1 MGELTEG
8 FKVDRAP
15 GADSKRERALA
26 KEPRTKEKKPSVVA
40 TRWNNLSMTERF
52 VLRTGLISLPA
63 AAVAGLAFVAILV
76 RDRTTGAWLAGA
88 VLGLGAGIL
97 AMVFAGY
104 AAVSMYVRPLEKLE
118 EFSHD
123 LVKHDFS
130 QDVEIGK
137 RSELKPISMA
147 LNQMLGSMRV
157 LVDEMHGTS
166 DEVAGSSNLMA
177 SVAKETSD
185 AVQATASTVSG
196 LARGAEDQV
205 NSMMLAS
212 STISQMAEEID
223 RVAEAAREV
232 AKYSLE
238 ARVTVAAGAEAVGH
252 ATDKMGTLLDTTES
266 SASAMRELGERSLQI
281 GLIVD
286 VITDIADQTN
296 MLALNAAIEAARAG
310 EHGKGFAVVASEV
323 RKLAE
328 GSARAANQIAGIVRD
343 IQRTINSTAGLMETS
358 AKEAGEGANVVSTA
372 GQALSR
378 IKAAVETIGAETHAI
393 SQATDSIAEGSNKV
407 VEIISTVA
415 SISEESASSTE
426 EVSASIEEQTA
437 SMEEISAAAAELAET
452 AERLRILIE
461 GIKTT

>member
-1 MGELTEG
+1 LENEEG
-8 FKVDRAP
+8 KQSKMRARWDR
-15 GADSKRERALA
+15 
-26 KEPRTKEKKPSVVA
+26 
-40 TRWNNLSMTERF
+40 LSMTQRF
-52 VLRTGLISLPA
+52 ILRTGLISLPA
-63 AAVAGLAFVAILV
+63 AAAAGLVFVGVLV
-76 RDRTTGAWLAGA
+76 KNQTTGAWLAGA
-88 VLGLGAGIL
+88 GLGLLAGII
-97 AMVFAGY
+97 AMAFAGS
-104 AAVSMYVRPLEKLE
+104 AAVSMYVKPLEKLSL
-118 EFSHD
+118 FSKK
-123 LVKHDFS
+123 LVRHDFS
-130 QDVEIGK
+130 EDVEMGK
-137 RSELKPISMA
+137 RSELKPISVA
-147 LNQMLGSMRV
+147 LNQMLDSLRK
-157 LVDEMHGTS
+157 LVDEMHSVS

-177 SVAKETSD
+177 SVAKDTSD
-185 AVQATASTVSG
+185 AVQSTASTVSG

-238 ARVTVAAGAEAVGH
+238 ARVTVEDGADALGR
-252 ATDKMGTLLDTTES
+252 ATDKMGRLVQTTDS
-266 SASAMRELGERSLQI
+266 SAKAMRDMGERSEQI

-310 EHGKGFAVVASEV
+310 EHGKGFAVVAGEV

-328 GSARAANQIAGIVRD
+328 GSARAANQIAGIVRE
-343 IQRTINSTAGLMETS
+343 IQRTTSDTVGIMEGS
-358 AKEAGEGANVVSTA
+358 AKEANEGAVVVGDA

-378 IKAAVETIGAETHAI
+378 IKDAVETIGAETHAI

-452 AERLRILIE
+452 ADRLRGLIE
-461 GIKTT
+461 EVKTT

>member
-1 MGELTEG
+1 MENEEG
-8 FKVDRAP
+8 KQSKMRARWDR
-15 GADSKRERALA
+15 
-26 KEPRTKEKKPSVVA
+26 
-40 TRWNNLSMTERF
+40 LSMTQRF
-52 VLRTGLISLPA
+52 ILRTGLISLPA
-63 AAVAGLAFVAILV
+63 AAAAGLVFVGVLV
-76 RDRTTGAWLAGA
+76 KNQTTGAWLAGA
-88 VLGLGAGIL
+88 GLGLLAGII
-97 AMVFAGY
+97 AMAFAGS
-104 AAVSMYVRPLEKLE
+104 AAVSMYVKPLEKLSL
-118 EFSHD
+118 FSKK
-123 LVKHDFS
+123 LVRHDFS
-130 QDVEIGK
+130 EDVEMGK
-137 RSELKPISMA
+137 RSELKPISVA
-147 LNQMLGSMRV
+147 LNQMLDSLRK
-157 LVDEMHGTS
+157 LVDEMHSVS
-166 DEVAGSSNLMA
+166 DEVAGSSNRMA
-177 SVAKETSD
+177 SVAKDTSD
-185 AVQATASTVSG
+185 AVQSTASTVSG

-238 ARVTVAAGAEAVGH
+238 ARVTVEDGADALGR
-252 ATDKMGTLLDTTES
+252 ATDKMGRLVQTTDS
-266 SASAMRELGERSLQI
+266 SAKAMRDLGERSEQI

-310 EHGKGFAVVASEV
+310 EHGKGFAVVAGEV

-328 GSARAANQIAGIVRD
+328 GSARAANQIAGIVRE
-343 IQRTINSTAGLMETS
+343 IQRTTSDTVGIMEGS
-358 AKEAGEGANVVSTA
+358 AKEANEGAVVVGDA
-372 GQALSR
+372 EQALSR
-378 IKAAVETIGAETHAI
+378 IKDAVETIGAETHAI

-452 AERLRILIE
+452 ADRLRGLIE
-461 GIKTT
+461 EVKTT

>member
-1 MGELTEG
+1 MENEEG
-8 FKVDRAP
+8 KQSKMRARWDR
-15 GADSKRERALA
+15 
-26 KEPRTKEKKPSVVA
+26 
-40 TRWNNLSMTERF
+40 LSMTQRF
-52 VLRTGLISLPA
+52 ILRTGLISLPA
-63 AAVAGLAFVAILV
+63 AAAAGLVFVGVLV
-76 RDRTTGAWLAGA
+76 KNQTTGAWLAGA
-88 VLGLGAGIL
+88 GLGLLAGII
-97 AMVFAGY
+97 AMAFAGS
-104 AAVSMYVRPLEKLE
+104 AAVSMYVKPLEKLSL
-118 EFSHD
+118 FSKK
-123 LVKHDFS
+123 LVRHDFS
-130 QDVEIGK
+130 EDVEMGK
-137 RSELKPISMA
+137 RSELKPISVA
-147 LNQMLGSMRV
+147 LNQMLDSLRK
-157 LVDEMHGTS
+157 LVDEMHSVS

-177 SVAKETSD
+177 SVAKDTSD
-185 AVQATASTVSG
+185 AVQSTASTVSG

-238 ARVTVAAGAEAVGH
+238 ARVTVEDGADALGR
-252 ATDKMGTLLDTTES
+252 ATDKMGRLVQTTDS
-266 SASAMRELGERSLQI
+266 SAKAMRDMGERSEQI

-310 EHGKGFAVVASEV
+310 EHGKGFAVVAGEV

-328 GSARAANQIAGIVRD
+328 GSARAANQIAGIVRE
-343 IQRTINSTAGLMETS
+343 IQRTTSDTVGIMEGS
-358 AKEAGEGANVVSTA
+358 AKEANEGAVVVGDA

-378 IKAAVETIGAETHAI
+378 IKDAVETIGAETHAI

-415 SISEESASSTE
+415 SISEESASSME

-452 AERLRILIE
+452 ADRLRGLIE
-461 GIKTT
+461 EVKTT

>member
-1 MGELTEG
+1 MENEEG
-8 FKVDRAP
+8 KQSKMRARWDR
-15 GADSKRERALA
+15 
-26 KEPRTKEKKPSVVA
+26 
-40 TRWNNLSMTERF
+40 LSMTQRF
-52 VLRTGLISLPA
+52 ILRTGLISLPA
-63 AAVAGLAFVAILV
+63 AAAAGLVFVGVLV
-76 RDRTTGAWLAGA
+76 KNQTTGAWLAGA
-88 VLGLGAGIL
+88 GLGLLAGII
-97 AMVFAGY
+97 AMAFAGS
-104 AAVSMYVRPLEKLE
+104 AAVSMYVKPLEKLSL
-118 EFSHD
+118 FSKK
-123 LVKHDFS
+123 LVRHDFS
-130 QDVEIGK
+130 EDVEMGK
-137 RSELKPISMA
+137 RSELKPISVA
-147 LNQMLGSMRV
+147 LNQMLDSLRK
-157 LVDEMHGTS
+157 LVDEMHSVS

-177 SVAKETSD
+177 SVAKDTSD
-185 AVQATASTVSG
+185 AVQSTASTVSG

-238 ARVTVAAGAEAVGH
+238 ARVTVEDGADALGR
-252 ATDKMGTLLDTTES
+252 ATDKMGRLVQTTDS
-266 SASAMRELGERSLQI
+266 SAKAMRDMGERSEQI

-310 EHGKGFAVVASEV
+310 EHGKGFAVVAGEV

-328 GSARAANQIAGIVRD
+328 GSARAANQIAGIVRE
-343 IQRTINSTAGLMETS
+343 IQRTTSDTVGIMEGS
-358 AKEAGEGANVVSTA
+358 AKEANEGAVVVGDA

-378 IKAAVETIGAETHAI
+378 IKDAVETIGAETHAI

-452 AERLRILIE
+452 ADRLRGLIE
-461 GIKTT
+461 EVKTT